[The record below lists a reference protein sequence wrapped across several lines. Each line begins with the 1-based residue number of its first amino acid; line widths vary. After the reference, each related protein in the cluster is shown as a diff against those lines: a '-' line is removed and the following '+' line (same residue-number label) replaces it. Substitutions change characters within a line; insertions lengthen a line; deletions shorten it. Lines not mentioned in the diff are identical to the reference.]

1 MGAVPNIF
9 LEQSPNRQ
17 AMSHITSEERGFVIY
32 DQDLFDS
39 TASSSVVITLY
50 LSWMPS
56 LRYSPRHIAAWCNSH
71 FALFYFPA
79 IPISYPK
86 LKLPPPLPNTHAFS
100 SDELLAEPKTCI
112 YQTISE
118 KSIHSGHR
126 IYIHCIYTTSL
137 SDLTGCAQ
145 QWMVS
150 RVLRS
155 TQGVI
160 PTAAR
165 WSELSL
171 AQQTGGAEAKR
182 LFLPREQGCRGEKRW
197 TGANGTSLPAFKF
210 QEKMDFYA
218 LRSAEE
224 VDTVWRLQ
232 SCIYLTSA
240 LFRYCI

>member
-1 MGAVPNIF
+1 MIKIF
-9 LEQSPNRQ
+9 LIPQPPLLLLSPCIWAECRVWDT
-17 AMSHITSEERGFVIY
+17 HHGTSQR
-32 DQDLFDS
+32 DA
-39 TASSSVVITLY
+39 TPTLLY
-50 LSWMPS
+50 FIFLLSQFLTP
-56 LRYSPRHIAAWCNSH
+56 NSH
-71 FALFYFPA
+71 
-79 IPISYPK
+79 S
-86 LKLPPPLPNTHAFS
+86 PPLPNTHAFS

-182 LFLPREQGCRGEKRW
+182 LFLPRERGCRGEKRW

>member
-1 MGAVPNIF
+1 MIKIF
-9 LEQSPNRQ
+9 LIPQPPLLLLSPCIWAECRVWDT
-17 AMSHITSEERGFVIY
+17 HHGTSQR
-32 DQDLFDS
+32 DA
-39 TASSSVVITLY
+39 TPTLLY
-50 LSWMPS
+50 FIFLLSQFLTP
-56 LRYSPRHIAAWCNSH
+56 NSH
-71 FALFYFPA
+71 
-79 IPISYPK
+79 S
-86 LKLPPPLPNTHAFS
+86 PPLPNTHAFS

-145 QWMVS
+145 RWMVS

-182 LFLPREQGCRGEKRW
+182 LFLPRERGCRGEKRW

>member
-1 MGAVPNIF
+1 MVNGSSAKHLRRAIAQQTTDVSHHIWGPGVCYLWSRSFWFHSLLFCCYHPVSELNAESETLTTAHRSVMQLPLCSILFSCFPNF
-9 LEQSPNRQ
+9 LPQT
-17 AMSHITSEERGFVIY
+17 HT
-32 DQDLFDS
+32 
-39 TASSSVVITLY
+39 
-50 LSWMPS
+50 
-56 LRYSPRHIAAWCNSH
+56 
-71 FALFYFPA
+71 
-79 IPISYPK
+79 
-86 LKLPPPLPNTHAFS
+86 PPLSNTHAFS
-100 SDELLAEPKTCI
+100 SNELLAEPKTCI
-112 YQTISE
+112 YQTISK

-137 SDLTGCAQ
+137 SDLTVCAQ

-155 TQGVI
+155 MQGVI

-171 AQQTGGAEAKR
+171 AQQTGGTEAKR
-182 LFLPREQGCRGEKRW
+182 LFLPRERGCRGEKRW

-224 VDTVWRLQ
+224 VDTVWRSQ
-232 SCIYLTSA
+232 FCIYLTSA
-240 LFRYCI
+240 LFR

>member
-1 MGAVPNIF
+1 MIKIF
-9 LEQSPNRQ
+9 LIPQPPLLLLSPCIWAECRVWDT
-17 AMSHITSEERGFVIY
+17 HHGTSQR
-32 DQDLFDS
+32 DA
-39 TASSSVVITLY
+39 TPTLLY
-50 LSWMPS
+50 FIFLLSQFLTP
-56 LRYSPRHIAAWCNSH
+56 NSH
-71 FALFYFPA
+71 
-79 IPISYPK
+79 S
-86 LKLPPPLPNTHAFS
+86 PPLPNTHAFS

-160 PTAAR
+160 PTAVR

-182 LFLPREQGCRGEKRW
+182 LFLPRERGCRGEKRW

>member
-86 LKLPPPLPNTHAFS
+86 LTLPPPPKHTRLFKRWALSRTQNVHL
-100 SDELLAEPKTCI
+100 SDHQWE
-112 YQTISE
+112 
-118 KSIHSGHR
+118 IHSQR
-126 IYIHCIYTTSL
+126 PPNIYPLYIHNIPLWFNWLCPAVDGL
-137 SDLTGCAQ
+137 
-145 QWMVS
+145 
-150 RVLRS
+150 
-155 TQGVI
+155 QGVKVHAGSYSHSS
-160 PTAAR
+160 TVERAV
-165 WSELSL
+165 
-171 AQQTGGAEAKR
+171 TGSANR
-182 LFLPREQGCRGEKRW
+182 RRRG
-197 TGANGTSLPAFKF
+197 
-210 QEKMDFYA
+210 
-218 LRSAEE
+218 
-224 VDTVWRLQ
+224 
-232 SCIYLTSA
+232 
-240 LFRYCI
+240 